1 MSPITSPMKSL
12 GIVTSTR
19 IIGSSTTGLAFSTA
33 SLTAIDAAILKA
45 ISEESTSWY
54 EPSKTVTLTSTIG

>member
-1 MSPITSPMKSL
+1 MTSPMNCS

-33 SLTAIDAAILKA
+33 SLMAIEAAILNA
-45 ISEESTSWY
+45 ISDESTSWY
-54 EPSKTVTLTSTIG
+54 EPSWTVTLTSTIG